1 MKKFN
6 AQKALAHLLLVGLIT
21 TAIFPGTAYAAEV
34 GEQMKEA
41 NEQISDVISENNLA
55 EQEQKDEETD
65 VDGQTQEDVSAE
77 EIPETSDEAI
87 EDAPVPAS
95 VTEHNSADEVLADG
109 NRADEKSATRLIVT
123 TDGSLADTYGAV
135 AVDHYD
141 NIDL

>member
-65 VDGQTQEDVSAE
+65 VDGQTQEDASAE
-77 EIPETSDEAI
+77 GIPETSDEAI

-135 AVDHYD
+135 AVDHYEG
-141 NIDL
+141 